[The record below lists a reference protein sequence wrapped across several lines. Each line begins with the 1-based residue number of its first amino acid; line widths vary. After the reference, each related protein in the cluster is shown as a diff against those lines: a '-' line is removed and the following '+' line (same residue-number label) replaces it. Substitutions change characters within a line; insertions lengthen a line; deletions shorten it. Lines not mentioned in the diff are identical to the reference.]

1 VHNKSLNRL
10 QPKRAEDLVYVYT
23 NFGLMVEGKEK
34 DKKFMVIWIWMV
46 GMMEILG
53 PKIQMGK
60 RIVAPLLQE
69 ETVYKI
75 QKLDILSM
83 TIEMTT

>member
-1 VHNKSLNRL
+1 
-10 QPKRAEDLVYVYT
+10 
-23 NFGLMVEGKEK
+23 
-34 DKKFMVIWIWMV
+34 MV